1 MRRVHPAEDMQD
13 LGDRDMAAIMT
24 LFDDDAKTLRMLFL
38 FILIQI
44 KAAHLCGASMLVFGH

>member
-24 LFDDDAKTLRMLFL
+24 LFDDDAKTLRMLFCS
-38 FILIQI
+38 F
-44 KAAHLCGASMLVFGH
+44 